1 MRKKRS
7 CIPRGIQLLFFRR
20 GGGFRLKGRYRGKAV
35 LQEVLSHDRE
45 IPVLY
50 SDDGIGVIQAGLVND
65 LIVKVRKTKLLY
77 RADRNDGAA
86 RDVLCPQQVGG
97 DPLIQRHNV
106 GRETGGEAE
115 RRKPGVP
122 EAGNKQGDILQ
133 ILQPDLRPAPLKV
146 LLAAVAGHK
155 RVGRSV
161 KYIQPAQLDGGPD
174 EGDVTESVPQPLDQD
189 IGPLL
194 IDIEFDVG
202 KVFMK
207 ARKDCLQPHVE
218 QIRNGAKAQGP
229 GQTHGEVVDLL
240 VDGV

>member
-7 CIPRGIQLLFFRR
+7 CIPRGILHIFFRR

-77 RADRNDGAA
+77 RADRNDGTA

-106 GRETGGEAE
+106 GRKTGGEAE
-115 RRKPGVP
+115 RR
-122 EAGNKQGDILQ
+122 
-133 ILQPDLRPAPLKV
+133 V
-146 LLAAVAGHK
+146 LLAAGAGHK

-189 IGPLL
+189 VGPLL